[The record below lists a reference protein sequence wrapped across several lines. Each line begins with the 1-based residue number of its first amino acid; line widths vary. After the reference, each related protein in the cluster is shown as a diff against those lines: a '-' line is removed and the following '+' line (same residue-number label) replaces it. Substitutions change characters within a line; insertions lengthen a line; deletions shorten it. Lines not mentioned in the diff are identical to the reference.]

1 MCAINQGDDVGTA
14 ESRLERVW
22 RKAAEQ
28 GCGLKKAGGR
38 FILYDLDSKLAR
50 PVATQGALGRR
61 RMTATLEQIEAWLD
75 RDRRPM

>member
-1 MCAINQGDDVGTA
+1 MV

-28 GCGLKKAGGR
+28 GCGLNKAGER
-38 FILYDLDSKLAR
+38 FILYDLDSKLAC
-50 PVATQGALGRR
+50 PVAKRDSLGRR
-61 RMTATLEQIEAWLD
+61 RMTATLEEIEAWLD